1 MVCRIHAGGVY
12 HRRAWRLAW
21 RWWVCVRWVDRGSSG
36 DGVRDCDRGPCCRML
51 WYGGDTVRMRVVLM
65 VVVAGWGLAVTL
77 LLLLLLVVVVVVGEM
92 CRRLVWCHCVEV
104 DVKFFEFL
112 IDEVKGCCYNYFMI
126 RIRSQ

>member
-1 MVCRIHAGGVY
+1 
-12 HRRAWRLAW
+12 
-21 RWWVCVRWVDRGSSG
+21 
-36 DGVRDCDRGPCCRML
+36 
-51 WYGGDTVRMRVVLM
+51 MRVVLM

-77 LLLLLLVVVVVVGEM
+77 LLLLLLVVVVGEM